1 MKIISLLLFLIIT
14 LLVNITEQEINEESI
29 YVVSFKD
36 KLKSFSNKVL
46 NSSIPHN
53 EECSSAKPCSNGL
66 IIPAW
71 TPVTGISV
79 CTKIWRGFLYFL
91 AMVYLFYGVS
101 IVADRFMSAIE
112 VITSQEKEV
121 KLKKANGEPYTV
133 LVRVWNETVSN
144 LTLMALGSSA
154 PEILLSVIEIFA
166 NNFEAGD
173 LGPSTIV
180 GSAAFNLFV
189 IIAICIMCVP
199 SSEIRRIER
208 LDVFWTTVIWSTFA
222 YIWLYLILEV
232 FSPGIVDV
240 WEGVLTFMFFP
251 LTVLTAFYANTRTVP
266 FGQRIVTARTGR
278 SIIRRDFDNKDSGL
292 KRDADVNMSLLDES
306 QAASVLAYQNQK
318 KIFMETFHK
327 LRNENPDLSIGELEQ
342 LTTEA
347 IVLNAPKS
355 RAFYRIQASRELT
368 GSGGFGPKRI
378 RKKAKALLNIDGDE
392 NNDVVTVEFE
402 NLHTMCLE
410 SCGTTQVRVKCDR
423 GGLKGNIA
431 VRVNYRTEP
440 GTADENTDF
449 VPTSGV
455 LYFKPGEIFQTIPI
469 KIVDNDVYEDDET
482 FTVVL
487 SNATAEM
494 ADNDRINVPAR
505 LGVKSVATV
514 LIIDDDHSG
523 HFMFKSE
530 VQKVS
535 ENFGIFA
542 LEVQRS
548 RGARGRVQVP
558 FSVKNG
564 AALEG
569 RDFVIKTKELIF
581 EDSQTKAFIN
591 IDIINDDEYE
601 KSEDFF
607 IYLEEPILLSGNND
621 PVEEGEPDGTPQ
633 LGEITRCKIVITED
647 KEFKSFVDKMIA
659 SANTSILVGT
669 SSWKQQFSEIFEVE
683 DSDGDG
689 TISAK
694 EKFLHY
700 FSLPWKAAF
709 ALIPPTD
716 YYNGWL
722 SFFVSII
729 VIGILTAVIG
739 DVASHFGCTIGLK
752 DSVTAISLVAL
763 GTSVPDTF
771 ASKTAALQDKYAD
784 SSIGNVTGSNAVN
797 VFLGIG
803 IAWAIAAFYHMRNG
817 TQFKVNAGSLAFSVT
832 LFVIGSSICIG
843 LLMYRRSK
851 KDIGGE
857 LGGPGKIKILS
868 GCIFIGVWLLYLTL
882 SILDAYCIL

>member
-1 MKIISLLLFLIIT
+1 MKILLFSFFFI
-14 LLVNITEQEINEESI
+14 LLSVNLTKQEIN
-29 YVVSFKD
+29 D
-36 KLKSFSNKVL
+36 KSLASSLTASLKAKVL
-46 NSSIPHN
+46 NVSIPHN
-53 EECSSAKPCSNGL
+53 EECSVAKPCSDGVIL
-66 IIPAW
+66 PSW
-71 TPVTGISV
+71 KPVTGLSF
-79 CTKIWRGFLYFL
+79 CTKIWRGIVYFISML
-91 AMVYLFYGVS
+91 YLFYGVS
-101 IVADRFMSAIE
+101 IVADRFMAAIE

-154 PEILLSVIEIFA
+154 PEILLSVIEIFG

-189 IIAICIMCVP
+189 IIAICILCVP
-199 SSEIRRIER
+199 SREIRRIDR

-232 FSPGIVDV
+232 FSPNIVEV
-240 WEGVLTFMFFP
+240 WEGVMTFMFFP
-251 LTVLTAFYANTRTVP
+251 LTVLTAFFANTRTVP
-266 FGQRIVTARTGR
+266 FGQRLVTARTGR
-278 SIIRRDFDNKDSGL
+278 SIIRRDVGGNENDTL
-292 KRDADVNMSLLDES
+292 KRDTDVNMSLLDQS

-318 KIFMETFHK
+318 KVFMETFHK
-327 LRNENPDLSIGELEQ
+327 LRNENPDLSISELEQ
-342 LTTEA
+342 LTTET
-347 IVLNAPKS
+347 IVMSAPKS
-355 RAFYRIQASRELT
+355 RAFYRCQAARELT
-368 GSGGFGPKRI
+368 GAGSFGPKKI
-378 RKKAKALLNIDGDE
+378 RKKAKALLHTETDE
-392 NNDVVTVEFE
+392 NSDVVTVEFE
-402 NLHTMCLE
+402 TLHTMCLE
-410 SCGTTQVRVKCDR
+410 NCGTTKVKVKCDR
-423 GGLKGNIA
+423 GGIKGDIY

-440 GTADENTDF
+440 GTAEENTDF

-455 LYFKPGEIFQTIPI
+455 LLFRPGEDTQTISI
-469 KIVDNDVYEDDET
+469 KIVDNDIYEDDET
-482 FTVVL
+482 FSIVL

-494 ADNDRINVPAR
+494 AENNKISVPAR

-514 LIIDDDHSG
+514 LIIDDDHAG

-530 VQKVS
+530 VQKIP
-535 ENFGIFA
+535 ENIGIYS

-548 RGARGRVQVP
+548 RGARGKVRVP
-558 FSVKNG
+558 FTVKDG
-564 AALEG
+564 MAIEG

-581 EDSQTKAFIN
+581 DDSETKGFIK

-607 IYLEEPILLSGNND
+607 IYLEEPELLDENVQS
-621 PVEEGEPDGTPQ
+621 VEEGEPDGSPK

-647 KEFKSFVDKMIA
+647 KEFKSFVDKMIT

-669 SSWKQQFSEIFEVE
+669 SSWKQQFSEIFEIE
-683 DSDGDG
+683 DANGDG
-689 TISAK
+689 IISTK

-700 FSLPWKAAF
+700 FSLPWKAMF

-716 YYNGWL
+716 YYSGWL
-722 SFFVSII
+722 CFFVSIF
-729 VIGILTAVIG
+729 VIGVLTAIIG

-763 GTSVPDTF
+763 GTSIPDTF
-771 ASKTAALQDKYAD
+771 ASKTAAIQDKYAD

-803 IAWAIAAFYHMRNG
+803 IAWAIAAFYHAKNG
-817 TQFKVNAGSLAFSVT
+817 TKFVVNAGSLAFSVT
-832 LFVIGSSICIG
+832 LFVTGSLICIS
-843 LLMYRRSK
+843 LLMYRRSR

-857 LGGPGKIKILS
+857 LGGPAKIKVIS
-868 GCIFIGVWLLYLTL
+868 GCIFIGVWLMYLTL
-882 SILDAYCIL
+882 SVLDAYCVL

>member
-1 MKIISLLLFLIIT
+1 M
-14 LLVNITEQEINEESI
+14 QDINEESI
-29 YVVSFKD
+29 YVVSFKE
-36 KLKSFSNKVL
+36 KLKNITEKVL
-46 NSSIPHN
+46 NSTIPHN
-53 EECSSAKPCSNGL
+53 EECSDAKPCSDGL

-71 TPVTGISV
+71 TPVTGISIY
-79 CTKIWRGFLYFL
+79 TKIWRGFVYFL
-91 AMVYLFYGVS
+91 ALTYLFYGVS

-133 LVRVWNETVSN
+133 LVRIWNETVSN

-189 IIAICIMCVP
+189 IIAICILCVP
-199 SSEIRRIER
+199 SNEIRRIDR

-232 FSPGIVDV
+232 FSPNIVEV

-266 FGQRIVTARTGR
+266 FGQKIITARTGR
-278 SIIRRDFDNKDSGL
+278 AIIRRDPENNKESL
-292 KRDADVNMSLLDES
+292 KRDTDVNMSLLDQS

-318 KIFMETFHK
+318 RIFMETFHQ
-327 LRNENPDLSIGELEQ
+327 LRNENPDLSISELEQ
-342 LTTEA
+342 LATET
-347 IVLNAPKS
+347 IVMSAPKS

-368 GSGGFGPKRI
+368 GSGSFGPKRI
-378 RKKAKALLNIDGDE
+378 KKKAKALLTSDTNE

-402 NLHTMCLE
+402 TLHTMCLE
-410 SCGTTQVRVKCDR
+410 NCGTTHVRVKCDR
-423 GGLKGNIA
+423 GGLKGNIN

-440 GTADENTDF
+440 GTAEENTDF

-455 LYFKPGEIFQTIPI
+455 LLFKPGEEFQTISI
-469 KIVDNDVYEDDET
+469 KIVDNDIYEDDET
-482 FTVVL
+482 FTIVL

-494 ADNDRINVPAR
+494 TDNNKLTVPAR
-505 LGVKSVATV
+505 LGVKSVATI

-530 VQKVS
+530 VQKVP
-535 ENFGIFA
+535 ENVGIYA

-548 RGARGRVQVP
+548 RGARGKVRVP
-558 FSVKNG
+558 FTVKNG
-564 AALEG
+564 MALEG
-569 RDFVIKTKELIF
+569 RDFIIKTNELIF
-581 EDSQTKAFIN
+581 DDGQTKAFIN

-607 IYLEEPILLSGNND
+607 IYLEEPVSLDGNTG
-621 PVEEGEPDGTPQ
+621 PVEEGEPDGSPQ

-647 KEFKSFVDKMIA
+647 KEFKSFVDKMIT
-659 SANTSILVGT
+659 SANTSLLVGT

-689 TISAK
+689 TISTK
-694 EKFLHY
+694 EKCLHY
-700 FSLPWKAAF
+700 FSLPWKAMF
-709 ALIPPTD
+709 ALIPPTE

-722 SFFVSII
+722 CFFVSIV
-729 VIGILTAVIG
+729 VIGILTAIIG

-752 DSVTAISLVAL
+752 DSVTAVSLVAL
-763 GTSVPDTF
+763 GTSIPDTF
-771 ASKTAALQDKYAD
+771 ASKTAAIQDKYAD

-803 IAWAIAAFYHMRNG
+803 IAWAIAAFYHSRNG

-843 LLMYRRSK
+843 LLMYRRSRK
-851 KDIGGE
+851 NIGGE
-857 LGGPGKIKILS
+857 LGGPAKTKIIS
-868 GCIFIGVWLLYLTL
+868 GCIFIAVWLMYLTL